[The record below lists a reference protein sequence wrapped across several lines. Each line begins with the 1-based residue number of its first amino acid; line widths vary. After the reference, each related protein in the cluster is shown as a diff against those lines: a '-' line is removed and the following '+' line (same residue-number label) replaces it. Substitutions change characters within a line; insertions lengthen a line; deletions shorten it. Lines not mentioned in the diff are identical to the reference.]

1 MGRGVL
7 GWISLNM
14 SHPVQWC
21 PMSGGKGGSGILC
34 NEVPCQDRALYS
46 EVQCI
51 MGNGYMG
58 PSPYPRTGRHECK
71 HYLPATS
78 LACGKD
84 VIAHRILKPRALP
97 FFNFRWYL
105 PPMGFKT
112 IQDQGTAVSY
122 RLLDL
127 LNILA
132 VREGSYRVI
141 FSYVN
146 TFNPFP
152 GNICWCETR
161 TCFHQ
166 IITVPNSSCGKVM
179 FSQVSVCLSMG
190 RRCTPARADTPPP
203 GQTPPYQTA
212 TAADG
217 THPTGMHSCWW
228 TSDSLVRV

>member
-1 MGRGVL
+1 
-7 GWISLNM
+7 
-14 SHPVQWC
+14 
-21 PMSGGKGGSGILC
+21 MSGGGSSGILC

-58 PSPYPRTGRHECK
+58 PSPYPRTDRHECK
-71 HYLPATS
+71 HYLPAIS

-97 FFNFRWYL
+97 FSTSVDTYHPWVLR
-105 PPMGFKT
+105 PFKN
-112 IQDQGTAVSY
+112 TAGSSL
-122 RLLDL
+122 LLDL

-146 TFNPFP
+146 TFNPFA
-152 GNICWCETR
+152 GNICSCKTR

-166 IITVPNSSCGKVM
+166 IITVRDSSCGKVM
-179 FSQVSVCLSMG
+179 FSQVSVCQRGGGVHPSG
-190 RRCTPARADTPPP
+190 RYPP
-203 GQTPPYQTA
+203 GQKPPYQTA

-217 THPTGMHSCWW
+217 THPTEMHSCWW
-228 TSDSLVRV
+228 TSDSLVRA